1 MLDRPASPRTRLS
14 TDRLALLTKIARMYH
29 EQGVR
34 QPEIASRL
42 SMSQSRVSR
51 FLKEAA
57 QLGIVRTVVVA
68 PSGVHTDV
76 EDELRQR
83 FALTD
88 VVVADY
94 DGDSESTLLLAL
106 GAAGA
111 AYLET
116 TLTGSDRIG
125 ISSWSATLLATA
137 EAMRPSTISTAT
149 DIVQVIGGVGDPRVQ
164 VNATRLTEQFARVTG
179 ATPKFL
185 AAPGIV
191 GSPTVRDALMQDPF
205 IAELT
210 REWDAL
216 TVLLAGIG
224 SLSPSPLLR
233 ESGNAIS
240 DSEFDS
246 LRAAGAVGD
255 VCLRFFDDL
264 GQLITT
270 PLNDRVVGIAS
281 EQLRAVPRVI
291 GIAGGE
297 RKVEAIRA
305 AASGGWID
313 VLITDLRTAR
323 MIIAEPPAATRP
335 LTRDRV

>member
-1 MLDRPASPRTRLS
+1 MLDRPATPRTRLS

-34 QPEIASRL
+34 QPEIANRL

-68 PSGVHTDV
+68 PSGVHTDL
-76 EDELRQR
+76 EDRLRER
-83 FALTD
+83 YGLTD
-88 VVVADY
+88 VVIADY
-94 DGDSESTLLLAL
+94 DGDAESTLLLAL

-149 DIVQVIGGVGDPRVQ
+149 DVVQVLGGVGDPRVQ
-164 VNATRLTEQFARVTG
+164 VNATRLTDQFARVTG
-179 ATPKFL
+179 AAPKFL

-191 GSPTVRDALMQDPF
+191 QSPTVRDALMQDPF

-233 ESGNAIS
+233 ESGNAVP
-240 DSEFDS
+240 DAELDA
-246 LRAAGAVGD
+246 LRTAGAVGD
-255 VCLRFFDDL
+255 ICLRFFDAQ
-264 GQLITT
+264 GTLITT
-270 PLNDRVVGIAS
+270 PLNERVVGIGS
-281 EQLRAVPRVI
+281 DQLRQVPRVI
-291 GIAGGE
+291 GIAGGD
-297 RKVEAIRA
+297 RKVDAIRA
-305 AASGGWID
+305 AAAGGWID
-313 VLITDLRTAR
+313 VLITDLGTAR
-323 MIIAEPPAATRP
+323 KIIERDAE
-335 LTRDRV
+335 